1 MAPSVYL
8 PGEWSPTVIADV
20 HFYPGAPVNNHTYAE
35 LYCLGRSREEMAR
48 IGLTKGSNTESR
60 VVPDTLT
67 NVTELGYGSSP
78 DLPAVMATYAR
89 GCNPLTPDYKIHRRL
104 YDTYRQVLRD
114 TGVMDDFGSLEAW
127 CQAEQQRHAAAN
139 KDMLEACRVNP
150 RVAGIGIHA
159 FVDGDW
165 VVGAGML
172 DIHRRPKA
180 AYYVMKQAFAP
191 AFGVGP
197 GRTGPTAI
205 PDRPRCWPAM
215 WQAMR
220 ML

>member
-1 MAPSVYL
+1 
-8 PGEWSPTVIADV
+8 
-20 HFYPGAPVNNHTYAE
+20 
-35 LYCLGRSREEMAR
+35 
-48 IGLTKGSNTESR
+48 
-60 VVPDTLT
+60 
-67 NVTELGYGSSP
+67 
-78 DLPAVMATYAR
+78 MATYAR

-191 AFGVGP
+191 RSRRS

-205 PDRPRCWPAM
+205 PDRLRCWPAM